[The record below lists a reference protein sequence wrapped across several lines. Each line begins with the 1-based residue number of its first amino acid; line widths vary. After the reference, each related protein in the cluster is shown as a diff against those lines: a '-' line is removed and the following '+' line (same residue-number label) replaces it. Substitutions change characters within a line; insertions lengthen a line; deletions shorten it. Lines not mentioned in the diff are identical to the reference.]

1 MADLADIKK
10 AGEELVPLIKELVAL
25 AKAGKDRDDPVKE
38 IRVINKLK
46 KLTAEADEETSASMQ
61 ERAEAMI
68 ASHTALTE
76 ILIEAAL
83 NRGTVSDID
92 LINIRARH
100 DALGNAI
107 GLLFEQSAIGAI
119 RKLMTQ
125 DEIDII
131 ADSLKK
137 ADEDIAARRQAK
149 AVLDTIIGV
158 AMTGAKIAT
167 KLATL

>member
-25 AKAGKDRDDPVKE
+25 AKAGKDKDDTSKE
-38 IRVINKLK
+38 IGVVNRLK
-46 KLTAEADEETSASMQ
+46 KLTAEANEETSATVQ

-68 ASHTALTE
+68 ENHTALTE
-76 ILIEAAL
+76 ILIEAAM
-83 NRGTVSDID
+83 NRGTVSEIK
-92 LINIRARH
+92 LINVRAQH
-100 DALGNAI
+100 EALGNAI
-107 GLLFEQSAIGAI
+107 GLLFEQSAIGSI
-119 RKLMTQ
+119 RKLLKQ
-125 DEIDII
+125 SEIQTI

-137 ADEDIAARRQAK
+137 ADEDILARRQAK